1 MNALGRRL
9 LGAIPVLFGISF
21 LIFLL
26 MHIAPGDPVSLLLGD
41 DATPEDIARTR
52 HEWGLDRPLIVQYA
66 DFISRAITG
75 DFGRSLKFNEP
86 VMKLVAERMP
96 ATIELAIASFLV
108 AILISIPLGVYSAIK
123 HNSLLDH
130 AGMSVA
136 LIGVSLPN
144 FWLGIMLI
152 YFLGGQLN
160 LLPVAGRIEYGI
172 EIEPVTRLYLVD
184 SLLAGNLTAFWSAL
198 QHLLMPAVTLGTS
211 LAAIVTRIARSSV
224 LEVMRQDFITTARAK
239 GLSEKVIIW
248 RHILR
253 NSMITIVTILGLQ
266 LGALLNGSVITETVF
281 SYPGIGDLLIQS
293 ISARDYKLTQV
304 LILFFAVLYFV
315 VNLFVDLLYSWI
327 DPRIKLS

>member
-1 MNALGRRL
+1 MNTLKRRII
-9 LGAIPVLFGISF
+9 GAIPVILGISF

-26 MHIAPGDPVSLLLGD
+26 MHIAPGDPVTLLLGD
-41 DATPEDIARTR
+41 DATPADIERTR
-52 HEWGLDRPLIVQYA
+52 REWGLDKPLMVQYW
-66 DFISRAITG
+66 DFLTRAVTG

-86 VMKLVAERMP
+86 VMKLVWERLP
-96 ATIELAIASFLV
+96 ATLELAFASLSV
-108 AILISIPLGVYSAIK
+108 AISLAVPLGVYSAIK
-123 HNSLLDH
+123 HNSLIDH

-172 EIEPVTRLYLVD
+172 EIKTITGLYLLD
-184 SLLAGNLTAFWSAL
+184 SLITGNIAAFWSAF
-198 QHLLMPAVTLGTS
+198 QHLLMPAVTLGS
-211 LAAIVTRIARSSV
+211 ALAAIVTRISRSSV
-224 LEVMRQDFITTARAK
+224 LEVMRQDYVVTARAK
-239 GLSEKVIIW
+239 GLNEKTVIW

-253 NSMITIVTILGLQ
+253 NALITIVTILGLQ
-266 LGALLNGSVITETVF
+266 LGALLSGSVITETVF

-304 LILFFAVLYFV
+304 LILMFAVTYFV
-315 VNLFVDLLYSWI
+315 VNLMVDLLYSWI
-327 DPRIKLS
+327 DPRIKF

>member
-1 MNALGRRL
+1 M
-9 LGAIPVLFGISF
+9 
-21 LIFLL
+21 L

-41 DATPEDIARTR
+41 DATPADIEQTR
-52 HEWGLDRPLIVQYA
+52 RELGLDQPLLVQYW
-66 DFISRAITG
+66 DFLSRAVRG

-86 VMKLVAERMP
+86 VMKLVFERLP
-96 ATIELAIASFLV
+96 ATIELAFISLIV
-108 AILISIPLGVYSAIK
+108 AIIIAVPLGVYSAIK
-123 HNSLLDH
+123 HNSLFDH

-172 EIEPVTRLYLVD
+172 EVKQITRLYLID
-184 SLLAGNLTAFWSAL
+184 SLITGNFTAFWSAL
-198 QHLLMPAVTLGTS
+198 QHLLMPAFTLGTS
-211 LAAIVTRIARSSV
+211 LAAIVTRISRSSV

-239 GLSEKVIIW
+239 GLSEKAVIW

-253 NSMITIVTILGLQ
+253 NAMITIVTILGLQ

-281 SYPGIGDLLIQS
+281 SYPGIGELLIQS

-304 LILFFAVLYFV
+304 LILFFAVIYFA
-315 VNLFVDLLYSWI
+315 VNLMTDFLYSWI
-327 DPRIKLS
+327 DPRIKF

>member
-1 MNALGRRL
+1 MNTLSRRI
-9 LGAIPVLFGISF
+9 LGAIPVLLGISF
-21 LIFLL
+21 LVFML

-41 DATPEDIARTR
+41 DATPADIEQTR
-52 HEWGLDRPLIVQYA
+52 RELGLDKPLLVQYW
-66 DFISRAITG
+66 DFLSRAVRG

-86 VMKLVAERMP
+86 VMKLVFERLP
-96 ATIELAIASFLV
+96 ATIELAFISLVV
-108 AILISIPLGVYSAIK
+108 AIIIAVPLGVYSAIK
-123 HNSLLDH
+123 HNSLFDH

-172 EIEPVTRLYLVD
+172 EVKPITHLYLID
-184 SLLAGNLTAFWSAL
+184 SLITGNFTAFWSAL
-198 QHLLMPAVTLGTS
+198 QHLLMPAFTLGTS
-211 LAAIVTRIARSSV
+211 LAAIVTRISRSSV

-239 GLSEKVIIW
+239 GLSEKAVIW

-253 NSMITIVTILGLQ
+253 NAMITIVTILGLQ

-281 SYPGIGDLLIQS
+281 SYPGIGELLIQS

-304 LILFFAVLYFV
+304 LILFFAIIYFV
-315 VNLFVDLLYSWI
+315 VNLLTDFLYSWI
-327 DPRIKLS
+327 DPRIKF

>member
-1 MNALGRRL
+1 MNTLSRRIV
-9 LGAIPVLFGISF
+9 GSIPVIIGISF

-26 MHIAPGDPVSLLLGD
+26 MHIAPGDPVTLLLGD
-41 DATPEDIARTR
+41 DATPADVERTR
-52 HEWGLDRPLIVQYA
+52 REWGLDRPLMVQYW
-66 DFISRAITG
+66 DFLTRAVTG

-86 VMKLVAERMP
+86 VMKLVAERLP
-96 ATIELAIASFLV
+96 ATLELAFASLCV
-108 AILISIPLGVYSAIK
+108 AITIAVPLGVYSAIK
-123 HNSLLDH
+123 HNSFLDH

-172 EIEPVTRLYLVD
+172 EVKAITGLYLFD
-184 SLLAGNLTAFWSAL
+184 SLITGNFPGFRSAL
-198 QHLLMPAVTLGTS
+198 QHLLMPAVTLGS
-211 LAAIVTRIARSSV
+211 ALAAIVTRISRSSV
-224 LEVMRQDFITTARAK
+224 LEVMRQDYVTTARAK
-239 GLSEKVIIW
+239 GLSEKTVIW

-253 NSMITIVTILGLQ
+253 NALITITTILGLQ
-266 LGALLNGSVITETVF
+266 LGALLSGSVVTETVF

-304 LILFFAVLYFV
+304 LILMFAVTYFV
-315 VNLFVDLLYSWI
+315 VNLLVDLLYSWI
-327 DPRIKLS
+327 DPRIKF

>member
-1 MNALGRRL
+1 MNTLSRRL
-9 LGAIPVLFGISF
+9 IGAIPVLLGISF

-41 DATPEDIARTR
+41 DATPADIERTR
-52 HEWGLDRPLIVQYA
+52 HEWGLDQPLIVQYWS
-66 DFISRAITG
+66 FITHAVTG
-75 DFGRSLKFNEP
+75 DFGKSLKFNES
-86 VMKLVAERMP
+86 VTKLIAERLP
-96 ATIELAIASFLV
+96 ATLELSFAALCV
-108 AILISIPLGVYSAIK
+108 AILIAIPLGVYSAIR

-172 EIEPVTRLYLVD
+172 EIRSITGLYLVD
-184 SLLAGNLTAFWSAL
+184 SLLTANYQAFWSAL
-198 QHLLMPAVTLGTS
+198 QHLLMPAVTLGS
-211 LAAIVTRIARSSV
+211 ALAAIVTRISRSSV
-224 LEVMRQDFITTARAK
+224 LEVMRQDYVTTARAK
-239 GLSEKVIIW
+239 GLSERRVIW

-253 NSMITIVTILGLQ
+253 NALITITTILGLQ

-304 LILFFAVLYFV
+304 LILMFAVIYFV
-315 VNLFVDLLYSWI
+315 VNLLVDLLYSWI
-327 DPRIKLS
+327 DPRIRF

>member
-1 MNALGRRL
+1 L
-9 LGAIPVLFGISF
+9 LGISF
-21 LIFLL
+21 LIFML

-41 DATPEDIARTR
+41 DVTPEDIAQMRR
-52 HEWGLDRPLIVQYA
+52 ELGLDQPLIVQYW
-66 DFISRAITG
+66 DFLKQAVTG

-86 VMKLVAERMP
+86 VIELVMERLP
-96 ATIELAIASFLV
+96 ATIELGIASMMV
-108 AILISIPLGVYSAIK
+108 AILIAVPLGVYSGIK

-136 LIGVSLPN
+136 LIGISLPN

-152 YFLGGQLN
+152 YFLGGQYN

-172 EIEPVTRLYLVD
+172 EVQPITHLYLVD
-184 SLLAGNLTAFWSAL
+184 SLLTANFPAFWSAF
-198 QHLLMPAVTLGTS
+198 QHLLMPAFTLGTS

-224 LEVMRQDFITTARAK
+224 LEVMRQDYITTARAK
-239 GLSEKVIIW
+239 GLSEKSVIW

-266 LGALLNGSVITETVF
+266 LGALLSGSVITETVF
-281 SYPGIGDLLIQS
+281 SFPGIGELLIQS

-304 LILFFAVLYFV
+304 LILFFAVMYFV

-327 DPRIKLS
+327 DPRIKFR